1 MTFFNKILRSKKL
14 FIINLS
20 LVSLLLGSFLTTV
33 IYTGC
38 SEELGQVFAKTGNDL
53 VRKDKDALSS
63 ALLIQRAFRNVA
75 KSIRT
80 AVVSVNIIVKNVQHR
95 DPFRGFFRDF
105 FGPRYRRRQ
114 RKKSKKFRPVGSG
127 FVVNKKGYLV
137 TNYHVVKRAK
147 KIKVVFPDKR
157 EFMAKVVGTDRETD
171 LAVLKIKPSG
181 KIPVISLGD
190 SDKIEVGD
198 WAIAI
203 GNPFNLPGTFTVGV
217 VSAKS
222 RAGYQS
228 AFQRFIQVDTAINP
242 GNSGGPLV
250 NIEGEVIGIN
260 TMIYTKSG
268 GSLGIGFAVPIN
280 LAKNVV
286 QQLISKGH
294 FDRGYLGIFLGKIDK
309 NLRKAL
315 KLSDGEGALVN
326 SVIECSPAEKAGLK
340 EGDVILK
347 INGKKI
353 KSFTHLMQIVA
364 GFPVNKVVR
373 ILVLRN
379 GTKKVN
385 IKLKIGKRPGEEK
398 LSKKKKTT
406 ETWLGLKIVSV
417 SDLSE
422 RERRRYRIRRNEK
435 GVVVHKLTSDEYEGG
450 LQAGDLIKAIN
461 YIPIYGIKSY
471 RKFIKRYRDRKSFIF
486 KIKRGGRTMFIAIN
500 S

>member
-1 MTFFNKILRSKKL
+1 AETLDPSGFGVPQKR
-14 FIINLS
+14 
-20 LVSLLLGSFLTTV
+20 
-33 IYTGC
+33 
-38 SEELGQVFAKTGNDL
+38 GQ
-53 VRKDKDALSS
+53 
-63 ALLIQRAFRNVA
+63 
-75 KSIRT
+75 
-80 AVVSVNIIVKNVQHR
+80 
-95 DPFRGFFRDF
+95 
-105 FGPRYRRRQ
+105 
-114 RKKSKKFRPVGSG
+114 GSG
-127 FVVNKKGYLV
+127 FIIDREGHIL
-137 TNYHVVKRAK
+137 TNNHVVHNVSSV
-147 KIKVVFPDKR
+147 KVTLHDGTSLD
-157 EFMAKVVGTDRETD
+157 AQVVGTDREND
-171 LAVLKIKPSG
+171 LALLKIDPDTPDN
-181 KIPVISLGD
+181 ITPLPLGD
-190 SDKIEVGD
+190 SDNTKPGQM
-198 WAIAI
+198 AIAL
-203 GNPFNLPGTFTVGV
+203 GTPFGLEGSITVGV
-217 VSAKS
+217 ISGVGRSIKS
-222 RAGYQS
+222 IA
-228 AFQRFIQVDTAINP
+228 QRPIIDILQTDAAINP

-326 SVIECSPAEKAGLK
+326 SVIEGSPAEKAGLK